1 MPEVA
6 EVKDEQ
12 GRQHAGQPPHYNL
25 TDDDLLFMLADMK
38 ARVEAIEY
46 EIERRKFEPEK
57 IVYEFI
63 GNRFKPSVRKSY
75 SQQY

>member
-1 MPEVA
+1 
-6 EVKDEQ
+6 
-12 GRQHAGQPPHYNL
+12 
-25 TDDDLLFMLADMK
+25 MLADMK

-63 GNRFKPSVRKSY
+63 GNRFKPAHREAQEPHMLAISKQLFLSVI
-75 SQQY
+75 